1 MTTLTNEGI
10 IAQLGWSRQIIK
22 DAIGVTPLYFRPP
35 YGDIDNRVRAI
46 AKAMNLTPVM
56 WTITGTLAQ
65 PVAFD
70 TTDFVVPSGQ
80 QSAAQAWNTFQSLL
94 TAADAYG
101 KGFIV
106 LEHDLYY
113 QQVDLAIGYFLPSAE
128 ARGYKIVPIYECA
141 GQELVNAYLETRT
154 TTDLPGG
161 SSGTPGGSG
170 SNNNGTNGGS
180 SGGKDFA
187 LPMLDAAKVV
197 ASVVFAGA
205 LAIAASL

>member
-1 MTTLTNEGI
+1 M
-10 IAQLGWSRQIIK
+10 
-22 DAIGVTPLYFRPP
+22 PLHFRPP
-35 YGDIDNRVRAI
+35 YGDIDNRARVT
-46 AKAMNLTPVM
+46 AKSMNLTPVM
-56 WTITGTLAQ
+56 WTITSIL
-65 PVAFD
+65 AFD

-80 QSAAQAWNTFQSLL
+80 PSAAPAWNTFHSLI

-106 LEHDLYY
+106 LEYDLYC
-113 QQVDLAIGYFLPSAE
+113 QQVDLATGYFLPSAE

-141 GQELVNAYLETRT
+141 GQKLVNAYLETRT
-154 TTDLPGG
+154 TTDLPSG

-170 SNNNGTNGGS
+170 SNNNGTSGGN
-180 SGGKDFA
+180 GGKDFA